1 MLDSGFAKD
10 YIDITDHYGL
20 DTQLMKLA
28 EECAEYSAACLKWHV
43 YEGLANNQANPSR
56 KYFSEL
62 CDKAGEDCVKELAD
76 VLVLSRQ
83 IEWLLQKKST
93 AELREAIEKEMKG
106 KVQRQLNRIEEEKRN
121 AS

>member
-10 YIDITDHYGL
+10 YIDVARHYGL
-20 DTQLMKLA
+20 NTQLIKLA

-56 KYFSEL
+56 KHFSEL
-62 CDKAGEDCVKELAD
+62 CDKAGEECVEELAD
-76 VLVLSRQ
+76 VLVLARQ
-83 IEWLLQKKST
+83 IEFLLNIGASPQ
-93 AELREAIEKEMKG
+93 LREDVEKEMRE
-106 KVQRQLNRIEEEKRN
+106 KVQRQLDRIAEEKRN